1 MHPQVPNA
9 LSASRI
15 AGAFLLLFTGGLN
28 LPFLIIFTVSSLTDI
43 ADGRIAR
50 KYGLCTAT
58 GEKLD
63 SLADFTLVMAML
75 AVLIPTTPWDP
86 WMIGYI
92 IAVAAVRVVS
102 AAVGYW
108 KYGEVALIH
117 TLMNK
122 TGGLLIHLSPFMMLF
137 MDLGAIVFIVC
148 TVSMAA
154 ALEELAINIRSERLD
169 RNLRSCLDLVRTSA
183 K

>member
-1 MHPQVPNA
+1 MHPQIPNA

-15 AGAFLLLFTGGLN
+15 VGAFLLLFTGGLG
-28 LPFLIIFTVSSLTDI
+28 LPFFIIFTVSSLTDI

-50 KYGLCTAT
+50 KYGLCSAT

-63 SLADFTLVMAML
+63 SLADFALVMAML
-75 AVLIPTTPWDP
+75 AVLIPSTPWDP
-86 WMIGYI
+86 WMIEYI
-92 IAVAAVRVVS
+92 AAVAAVRTVS
-102 AAVGYW
+102 AAIGYW
-108 KYGEVALIH
+108 RYGEVALIH
-117 TLMNK
+117 TLLNK
-122 TGGLLIHLSPFMMLF
+122 TGGILIHLSPFMMLF

-154 ALEELAINIRSERLD
+154 ALEELAINLRSESLD
-169 RNLRSCLDLVRTSA
+169 RNLRSYLELCQTST